1 VYAVRLILLGPPGA
15 GKGTQGKFIQRQYE
29 ICQISTGEILR
40 KAAEEQS
47 PLGKKASQYLDKGKL
62 VPDKVMVNLV
72 TERLRREDCKRG
84 FILDGFP
91 RTVAQADSLEEMI
104 REMGLKLDG
113 VLYFRVPQGVV
124 IQRLAGR
131 RTCKRCGTLFH
142 AAFNPPRRPNLC
154 DRCGGELYQREDDRE
169 ETVAARLRV
178 YETQTAPL
186 IDYYRRKGLVTEIDG
201 DGSVEVIRNRV
212 LGALEGLGK

>member
-1 VYAVRLILLGPPGA
+1 VRLILLGPPGA
-15 GKGTQGKFIQRQYE
+15 GKGTQAKFIQRQYE

-40 KAAEEQS
+40 KAVEEQS
-47 PLGKKASQYLDKGKL
+47 PLGKKASQYLDRGKL

-72 TERLRREDCKRG
+72 TERLRRDDCKSG

-91 RTVAQADSLEEMI
+91 RTVVQADSLEETI
-104 REMGLKLDG
+104 KRMGLELDA
-113 VLYFRVPQGVV
+113 VLYFRVPQEVV

-131 RTCKRCGTLFH
+131 RTCRQCGTLFH
-142 AAFNPPRRPNLC
+142 AAFNPPRQPNSC

-178 YETQTAPL
+178 YETRTAPL
-186 IDYYRRKGLVTEIDG
+186 IDYYRKKGLVTEIDG
-201 DGSVEVIRNRV
+201 EGEVEVIRNRV
-212 LGALEGLGK
+212 LAALKKLGR

>member
-1 VYAVRLILLGPPGA
+1 MRLILLGPPGA

-124 IQRLAGR
+124 IQRLARR
-131 RTCKRCGTLFH
+131 RTCKRCSTL
-142 AAFNPPRRPNLC
+142 
-154 DRCGGELYQREDDRE
+154 
-169 ETVAARLRV
+169 
-178 YETQTAPL
+178 
-186 IDYYRRKGLVTEIDG
+186 DYYRRKGLVTEIDG